1 MQMNIRTWYAKAL
14 IGAAVGLLSLTANAQ
29 SVNSFTIVNAD
40 SDADVATF
48 TNNATVSL
56 ATTPRINVRANT
68 SRAASVL
75 FTQGASTRTENATP
89 FAFKGNSGS
98 DYLAWAP
105 TPGVYQIT
113 ATPYASTG
121 AKGTKGA
128 AATLTLTVVAGGPPP
143 PPPPSGKFTYEVI
156 VGHDGHADPDDN
168 LAALAGFIAVKRAQD
183 QPGSRVTLL
192 AMIYGDTT
200 EDRQDGMIP
209 GGPGTGDAGKDRT
222 AAANYQFFKQFT
234 RPSLQSMGFNTFFDV
249 VTQDYDFNAS
259 SLTAMTTGGAF
270 LAQRVKSAIGTKT
283 RVVYS
288 AGGGENTAAEAIAWL
303 RKQGYSDTQIRDTFA
318 IVQHSSSSNWA
329 KFTESAARRIIADD
343 FTIYIEN
350 QNPYSGTGEP
360 PRTVKVSRTSAT
372 FANAWAVAVGDQ
384 PSGIANLASK
394 RDASDAGSHHFASN
408 MAGIETYWN
417 RRGEPGVIAPISYKV
432 YNSALM
438 DDQLN

>member
-1 MQMNIRTWYAKAL
+1 MNMKTSYAKFL
-14 IGAAVGLLSLTANAQ
+14 LAAAIGLLSSVASAQ
-29 SVNSFTIVNAD
+29 SINSFTIVNAD

-48 TNNATVSL
+48 TSSATVSL
-56 ATTPRINVRANT
+56 ASTPRINVRANT
-68 SRAASVL
+68 SQASSVL
-75 FTQGASTRTENATP
+75 FTQGASTRTENAAP
-89 FAFKGNSGS
+89 FAFKGNTGS
-98 DYLAWAP
+98 DYLTWAP
-105 TPGVYQIT
+105 VPGFYQIT
-113 ATPYASTG
+113 ATPYSSTG

-128 AATLTLTVVAGGPPP
+128 SATLTLTVVAGGPPP
-143 PPPPSGKFTYEVI
+143 PPPETFTYEVI
-156 VGHDGHADPDDN
+156 AGHDGHADPDDN

-183 QPGSRVTLL
+183 QPGSRVALL

-209 GGPGTGDAGKDRT
+209 GGSGTSDAGKDRT

-234 RPSLQSMGFNTFFDV
+234 RPALQSMGFNTFFDV
-249 VTQDYDFNAS
+249 VPQDYDFNAANLS
-259 SLTAMTTGGAF
+259 TMTTGGAF

-288 AGGGENTAAEAIAWL
+288 AGGGENTAAEAVAWL

-318 IVQHSSSSNWA
+318 IVQHSSTSNWA

-360 PRTVKVSRTSAT
+360 PATVKVSRTSTT

-384 PSGIANLASK
+384 PSGIANFASK

-432 YNSALM
+432 YNAALM
-438 DDQLN
+438 NDQLN

>member
-1 MQMNIRTWYAKAL
+1 MNIRASYAKL
-14 IGAAVGLLSLTANAQ
+14 LFAAAIGLLSSVTSAQ

-48 TNNATVSL
+48 TGSATVSL

-68 SRAASVL
+68 SKAASVL
-75 FTQGASTRTENATP
+75 FTQGTTTRIESAAP

-98 DYLAWAP
+98 DYFAWTPA
-105 TPGVYQIT
+105 PGVYQIT

-128 AATLTLTVVAGGPPP
+128 ATTLTLTVVAGGPPP
-143 PPPPSGKFTYEVI
+143 PPPGKFTYEVI
-156 VGHDGHADPDDN
+156 AGHDGHADPDDN

-183 QPGSRVTLL
+183 QPGSRVTLV

-209 GGPGTGDAGKDRT
+209 GGPGTGDAGRDRT
-222 AAANYQFFKQFT
+222 AAANYQFFQKLT
-234 RPSLQSMGFNTFFDV
+234 RPALQSMGFNTFFDV
-249 VTQDYDFNAS
+249 VPQDYDFTPSA
-259 SLTAMTTGGAF
+259 LKDMTTGGAF
-270 LAQRVKSAIGTKT
+270 IAQRVQAAIGTKT

-303 RKQGYSDTQIRDTFA
+303 RKQGYSDAQIKEHFA

-329 KFTESAARRIIADD
+329 KFTEATARKIIADD

-350 QNPYSGTGEP
+350 QNPYSGPGQP

-372 FANAWAVAVGDQ
+372 FANAWSVALLDA
-384 PSGIANLASK
+384 PSGIPNLASR

-432 YNSALM
+432 YNAALM

>member
-1 MQMNIRTWYAKAL
+1 
-14 IGAAVGLLSLTANAQ
+14 
-29 SVNSFTIVNAD
+29 
-40 SDADVATF
+40 
-48 TNNATVSL
+48 
-56 ATTPRINVRANT
+56 
-68 SRAASVL
+68 
-75 FTQGASTRTENATP
+75 
-89 FAFKGNSGS
+89 
-98 DYLAWAP
+98 
-105 TPGVYQIT
+105 
-113 ATPYASTG
+113 
-121 AKGTKGA
+121 
-128 AATLTLTVVAGGPPP
+128 
-143 PPPPSGKFTYEVI
+143 
-156 VGHDGHADPDDN
+156 
-168 LAALAGFIAVKRAQD
+168 
-183 QPGSRVTLL
+183 VTLL

-209 GGPGTGDAGKDRT
+209 GGPGTGDAGRDRT
-222 AAANYQFFKQFT
+222 SAANYQFFKQFT

-318 IVQHSSSSNWA
+318 IVQHSSTSNWA
-329 KFTESAARRIIADD
+329 KFTESTARRIIADD

-432 YNSALM
+432 YNAALM
-438 DDQLN
+438 DNQLN